1 MSRLSGT
8 LSNLESSR
16 TLHQNNLEAVEA
28 EGTQLLQKDID
39 MRRMVE
45 MAERKRAWF
54 NDMKE
59 WMENIAVF
67 LDEKVFSIV
76 PLHLSIFKTDF
87 TRFVVPQ
94 TRRT

>member
-1 MSRLSGT
+1 
-8 LSNLESSR
+8 
-16 TLHQNNLEAVEA
+16 
-28 EGTQLLQKDID
+28 
-39 MRRMVE
+39 

-94 TRRT
+94 TRRTWKGAYIATHRALWHARPAPDSGWWGWPLLVP